1 MNKLIHQRDVTFEG
15 TVIELCAKAAIKKL
29 EWYFEESHK
38 SFDIYA
44 AATLMNPAYRDS
56 YFIKHWKSTDAGK
69 ARYDKMFEQVNDTWT
84 TNYAPV
90 NVDLPAQRKVIQVV
104 DDFITED
111 INPVS
116 NGGQVLADYVA
127 TRPTRFY
134 NTIST
139 SVTTVSK
146 PTTTDEYLE
155 WWLKNGDPALISFA
169 IDLLAIPM
177 SSAFIERFWSVA
189 GYVSQARMGSMHDIT
204 IEQRVML
211 LYNIRA
217 GVHVV
222 NRE

>member
-1 MNKLIHQRDVTFEG
+1 MNKLIHQQDVTFEG
-15 TVIELCAKAAIKKL
+15 TVIELCVKAAIKKL

-44 AATLMNPAYRDS
+44 AARLMNPAYRDS
-56 YFIKHWKSTDAGK
+56 YFIKHLKSIDAGK

-84 TNYAPV
+84 TNCTPAS
-90 NVDLPAQRKVIQVV
+90 VDLPAQREAIQVV
-104 DDFITED
+104 NDFITED

-134 NTIST
+134 NTILT
-139 SVTTVSK
+139 PVPTVPK
-146 PTTTDEYLE
+146 PTTTDEHLE

-177 SSAFIERFWSVA
+177 SLAFIERVWSVA
-189 GYVSQARMGSMHDIT
+189 GYVSQARI
-204 IEQRVML
+204 
-211 LYNIRA
+211 
-217 GVHVV
+217 GVNARCHCRTACDVAIQYKSWSAC
-222 NRE
+222 R